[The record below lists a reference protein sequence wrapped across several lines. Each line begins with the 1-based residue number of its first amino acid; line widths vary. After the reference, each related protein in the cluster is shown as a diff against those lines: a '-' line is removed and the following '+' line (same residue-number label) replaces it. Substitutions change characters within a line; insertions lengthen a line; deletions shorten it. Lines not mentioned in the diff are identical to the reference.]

1 MLKRFGSRATAG
13 ILSAILSLTG
23 FAACKQD
30 DSTIEDIYK
39 DKCIAYIND
48 DLIASIVITDAHGK
62 KIKTEADI
70 VFIIAD
76 KTEMDGKYSAIA
88 MDTMGNL
95 YECFVSKEYID
106 HFGGKIKQ
114 EFLSG
119 ISKEASIESKTFK
132 NIPGDVYIYGLTSD
146 NEESVIDNDNIDDM
160 VVPLEVKEDKDSNSE
175 TITYIYPG
183 DTFVLLEQQDYDNG
197 ETWYYVDAGK
207 RTVDE
212 NGKTTYEIV
221 EGYINASLIDMHY
234 KYGNLQ
240 FVRKN
245 KPMEIKRL
253 AK

>member
-39 DKCIAYIND
+39 DKCVAYIND

-132 NIPGDVYIYGLTSD
+132 NIPGDVYIYGLENHLDGD
-146 NEESVIDNDNIDDM
+146 NE
-160 VVPLEVKEDKDSNSE
+160 L
-175 TITYIYPG
+175 
-183 DTFVLLEQQDYDNG
+183 
-197 ETWYYVDAGK
+197 WYYVDAGK

-212 NGKTTYEIV
+212 NGNTTYEIV
-221 EGYINASLIDMHY
+221 EGYINGSLIDMHY
-234 KYGNLQ
+234 RYGNLQ